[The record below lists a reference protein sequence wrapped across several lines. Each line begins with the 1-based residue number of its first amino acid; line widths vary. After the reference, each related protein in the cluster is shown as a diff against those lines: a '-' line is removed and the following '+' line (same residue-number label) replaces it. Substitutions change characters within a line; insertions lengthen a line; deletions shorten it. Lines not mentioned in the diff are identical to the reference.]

1 MIVLDSYYILA
12 VDVRRPA
19 FSFFFVTPLSQW
31 FIGILF
37 SNILCLPFYQGNKGC
52 IKKWKLPIFETII
65 NTHII
70 TTLLFIK
77 IILTVVMTQKQ
88 QIKRLMPALT
98 KIISWVGS
106 LPRSPDLG
114 NIIYIITIAIIKW
127 QKDQWQQQQQW
138 WWWWWWC
145 RYDQRSGQWPD

>member
-19 FSFFFVTPLSQW
+19 FSFFFVTPLFQG
-31 FIGILF
+31 FMKILF
-37 SNILCLPFYQGNKGC
+37 SNILCPPFYQGTRGC
-52 IKKWKLPIFETII
+52 IYHEMKMTNFENMINI

-98 KIISWVGS
+98 KIIS
-106 LPRSPDLG
+106 
-114 NIIYIITIAIIKW
+114 
-127 QKDQWQQQQQW
+127 
-138 WWWWWWC
+138 
-145 RYDQRSGQWPD
+145 